1 MMNGLSPMPLIWK
14 TKTVSPAALSW
25 QQNKKSRPVY
35 QPEAADTYDHLTDNS
50 PYRLNLSLV

>member
-1 MMNGLSPMPLIWK
+1 MPLIWK